1 MKKTRII
8 KIYVAD
14 NPRSVNGFRA
24 PFALAF
30 MCAILLVFSPG
41 CTGSK
46 LPDDAG
52 SSSSA
57 MKAADPGLIKKEFIE
72 SKLITALESKSPEK
86 IKALFDRSLLRAAH
100 WKSLIDLAC
109 SLNESRLEAGGL
121 QASTHQASDGGM
133 ISDISFDYKLYGFT
147 GLEYD
152 LFVKEGRMEFSLMT
166 SDGGGETSQKI
177 ISDEFAGHY
186 HLKGRVI
193 NEKSN
198 PVRGAAVTLETEK
211 HNFSCT
217 TDDNGEFSIEFID
230 AGTFT
235 VRFDKTGYKPSEKK
249 IADIKKGEYSR
260 AVDMTLE
267 RLPSAAPGIL
277 PDEDIDAGGNELQC
291 ILTPGSETRNN
302 RLAAAASNK
311 SVKLSWPDLKLSA
324 QKQYSYKIFRRS
336 PSDEN
341 FKLIS
346 TSVDADN
353 YTDDGLVNACVYIY
367 RVEAFVSDGPS
378 QAAAIVFGP
387 VAAVPASLKLAV
399 EFEDIFS
406 GSLKWAGVKPRVI
419 AAKPFSGGRYISF
432 DPFET
437 FSLSFLTPRKIKT
450 GYYKAFLYVQRAK
463 SDSALKIEIKQFGD
477 PEESKSFYRG
487 EVSLK
492 TTGPKAKRDVIE
504 LGEMLIEPKNWKNE
518 PISEDH
524 CEMSIK
530 ISGTEDPANDSG
542 SAEKSG
548 GENRVALDVIEFV
561 KID

>member
-1 MKKTRII
+1 M
-8 KIYVAD
+8 
-14 NPRSVNGFRA
+14 
-24 PFALAF
+24 
-30 MCAILLVFSPG
+30 PG
-41 CTGSK
+41 
-46 LPDDAG
+46 DEG

-57 MKAADPGLIKKEFIE
+57 MKAADSGLIKKEFIE
-72 SKLITALESKSPEK
+72 SKLITAFESKSPEK
-86 IKALFDRSLLRAAH
+86 IKALFDRSLPRAAH

-109 SLNESRLEAGGL
+109 SLNESRVEAGGL
-121 QASTHQASDGGM
+121 QASTHQASDGGLV
-133 ISDISFDYKLYGFT
+133 SQISFDYKLYGFT
-147 GLEYD
+147 GLEYA
-152 LFVKEGRMEFSLMT
+152 LFVKEGRMAFSIKT

-193 NEKSN
+193 NEKSH

-211 HNFSCT
+211 HYFSCT

-235 VRFDKTGYKPSEKK
+235 VRFDKTGYKPFEKN
-249 IADIKKGEYSR
+249 IAGIKKGEYAS
-260 AVDMTLE
+260 AGDITAS
-267 RLPSAAPGIL
+267 RLPSASADAAS
-277 PDEDIDAGGNELQC
+277 DEGSVADGNSRQC
-291 ILTPGSETRNN
+291 ILAPGAETLNN

-311 SVKLSWPDLKLSA
+311 SVKLSWPDLRLSS

-346 TSVDADN
+346 TAADADN
-353 YTDDGLVNACVYIY
+353 YTDEGLVNACVYFY
-367 RVEAFVSDGPS
+367 RVEAFESGGPS

-387 VAAVPASLKLAV
+387 VAAVPASLKTAV

-406 GSLKWAGVKPRVI
+406 GSLKCTGVKPRVI
-419 AAKPFSGGRYISF
+419 AARPFSGGRYISF
-432 DPFET
+432 DPSET

-450 GYYKAFLYVQRAK
+450 GYYKAFLYVQRAR
-463 SDSALKIEIKQFGD
+463 SGSALKIEIKQFGD

-487 EVSLK
+487 ELSLK
-492 TTGPKAKRDVIE
+492 TAGPEAKRDVIE

-530 ISGTEDPANDSG
+530 ISRTEDPANDPG
-542 SAEKSG
+542 GAEKNG
-548 GENRVALDVIEFV
+548 VENRVALDVIEFV